1 MEFVMEKQLLSNKM
15 LVEVFSAFA
24 VIISLIFVGLEMN
37 ENTKATR
44 SSIAVETNS
53 TISAW
58 YNTIASDPQNS
69 KVLLDF
75 MRNPLC
81 STLEEKYQAILM
93 VHSFMLILQNT
104 FYLEDEGTLDSN
116 VRESI
121 TKILVIAPGMRYFWK
136 QRKVLFTNQRY
147 IDFVDESLLGE
158 GLHSEALYGASMK
171 CKLP

>member
-1 MEFVMEKQLLSNKM
+1 MEFVLEKQSLNYKTLL
-15 LVEVFSAFA
+15 EVFSVFA

-44 SSIAVETNS
+44 SSISVETNS

-58 YNTIASDPQNS
+58 YNTIATDPQNS

-75 MRNPLC
+75 MRKPLC

-93 VHSFMLILQNT
+93 LHSFMLILQNT

-116 VRESI
+116 IRKSI
-121 TKILVIAPGMRYFWK
+121 TKILVVAPGMHYFWN
-136 QRKVLFTNQRY
+136 QRKVLFTNQRF

-158 GLHSEALYGASMK
+158 GIHSNALYGESMK

>member
-1 MEFVMEKQLLSNKM
+1 MEKQLINNKM

-24 VIISLIFVGLEMN
+24 VIISLIFVGLEMSD
-37 ENTKATR
+37 NTKATR

-58 YNTIASDPQNS
+58 YNTISSDPHNT

-75 MRNPLC
+75 MRNPQC

-93 VHSFMLILQNT
+93 THSFMLILQNT

-116 VRESI
+116 IRESI
-121 TKILVIAPGMRYFWK
+121 TKILVVAPGMRFFWK
-136 QRKVLFTNQRY
+136 QRKVLFTNQRF
-147 IDFVDESLLGE
+147 ISFVDQHLVGE
-158 GLHSEALYGASMK
+158 GLHSNALYGSPLK